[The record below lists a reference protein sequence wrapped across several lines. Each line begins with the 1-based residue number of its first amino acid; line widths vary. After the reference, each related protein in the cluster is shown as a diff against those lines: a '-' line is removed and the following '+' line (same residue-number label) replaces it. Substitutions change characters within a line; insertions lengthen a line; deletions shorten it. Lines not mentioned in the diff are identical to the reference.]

1 MFSHLSG
8 VLRRLPT
15 IVGALCI
22 VAGMTAPAAAH
33 EGHDHGAPP
42 PAVAVASTP
51 RVAIQSDAY
60 ELVGVLSGDRLRLFL
75 DRFGSNEAVSDA
87 AILVTIGGDEEVR
100 AEPAPDGAF
109 TVPSRKFTGQ
119 GPLEMIFAVTA
130 ASGDDL
136 LIGTLQLPAE
146 PAAPAA
152 AALTPT
158 RTSPFQGLQITPT
171 VRVGS
176 AEVATPYVIA
186 GVALALGFLLGLMA
200 RGRGKLAP
208 LAGLTLVALVVSTA
222 YAFSHEG
229 HDHGAEAAKAALPAG
244 DTPRRLSD
252 GTLFV
257 PKPSQR
263 VLQVRTILAKPEVG
277 QKAVTL
283 IGRVTGDP
291 NRGGVVQSLSGGR
304 IVPGDAG
311 LPSVGQT
318 VRKGDVL
325 ARIERALP
333 PEERVNLS
341 EKAGEIEQLIAV
353 AETKIKRVRQL
364 AERGITAQGQF
375 IDAETELEG
384 LKRRR
389 EIIRST
395 RAELEELRASADGV
409 ISAARVAAGQVVG
422 AQDVLFQII
431 HPKGLLVEALAYGE
445 VDPAKLTGASAV
457 GADGTVLKLAFKG
470 FSKALQQQATS
481 IQFTVDDPPANLAVG
496 QPVTVIARNGAAV
509 SAIILPREA
518 VVRGGNGEALVWR
531 HTEPERFEAKPVRTE
546 PFDAARLI
554 VRAGVDEGDRVVTRG
569 AELINQIR

>member
-1 MFSHLSG
+1 MLSQLSG

-15 IVGALCI
+15 VVRALCLLASMA
-22 VAGMTAPAAAH
+22 VPAAAH

-42 PAVAVASTP
+42 PAVAATSTP

-75 DRFGSNEAVSDA
+75 DRFASNEAVSDA
-87 AILVTIGGDEEVR
+87 AITVTVGGDEEVR
-100 AEPAPDGAF
+100 AEPATDGTY
-109 TVPSRKFTGQ
+109 TVPSRKFTGH
-119 GPLEMIFAVTA
+119 GPLELIFAVTA

-146 PAAPAA
+146 PASAAVTPAR
-152 AALTPT
+152 TP
-158 RTSPFQGLQITPT
+158 RFQGLQMTST
-171 VRVGS
+171 VRVG
-176 AEVATPYVIA
+176 AVEVGTPYVIA
-186 GVALALGFLLGLMA
+186 SVALALGFLLGLVV
-200 RGRGKLAP
+200 RSRRRLAP

-222 YAFSHEG
+222 YALSHEG
-229 HDHGAEAAKAALPAG
+229 HDHGAEAAKSALPAG

-263 VLQVRTILAKPEVG
+263 VLQVRTVLAKLEAG

-283 IGRVTGDP
+283 IGRVIGDP
-291 NRGGVVQSLSGGR
+291 NRGGLVQSLSGGR
-304 IVPGDAG
+304 VVPGDTG
-311 LPSVGQT
+311 LPSVGQS
-318 VRKGDVL
+318 VRKGDLL

-384 LKRRR
+384 LRRRR
-389 EIIRST
+389 EIIKST

-409 ISAARVAAGQVVG
+409 ISAAPVAAGQVVA

-431 HPKGLLVEALAYGE
+431 DPKGLLVEALAYGE

-457 GADGTVLKLAFKG
+457 AADGTALKLVFKG
-470 FSKALQQQATS
+470 FSRALQQQATS
-481 IQFTVDDPPANLAVG
+481 IQFTVEDPPTNLAVG
-496 QPVTVIARNGAAV
+496 QPMTVMARNGAV
-509 SAIILPREA
+509 VTAIILPREA
-518 VVRGGNGEALVWR
+518 VVRGGNGETLVWR
-531 HTEPERFEAKPVRTE
+531 HTEAERFEAKPVRTE

-554 VRAGVDEGDRVVTRG
+554 VRTGVDEGDRVVTRG